1 MKRRAKLLIQRL
13 LSTLSMKYER
23 VGIVA
28 TRVPAEVCYSCSMEL
43 GTPASA
49 AWLCDIYS
57 CNATENE
64 KAKGH
69 TTATAITLY
78 FHTCENEGRI
88 AGTLGLSCRHLPTRT
103 PNAGN
108 D

>member
-1 MKRRAKLLIQRL
+1 MMKRRAKLLIQHL

-43 GTPASA
+43 GTPEASA

-69 TTATAITLY
+69 TTATPTAANGDHFILP
-78 FHTCENEGRI
+78 
-88 AGTLGLSCRHLPTRT
+88 HL
-103 PNAGN
+103 
-108 D
+108 